1 MNQFLSDSLAPM
13 YRYLTKE
20 KYRTYI
26 NLLTRHGRAPRFTA
40 REIKFNGYKFHVIDV
55 PSFMDHYKSI
65 ITEEIYNFKAKTN
78 KPLIYDCGANIGI
91 SVLYFKMLY
100 PESRIIA
107 FEADPE
113 IAKVLQKNID
123 TNKLSNIELIDK
135 AVWKDDKGIEFG
147 VEGAD
152 AGSIFNEGDKIHI
165 PSVRLRDMLEKV
177 DNIDFLKMD
186 IEGAETEVLRD
197 CKDLL
202 HKADN
207 LFIEYHT
214 FNGMKQELDEVLKI
228 FSDNGFRYFIQTVNY
243 RKHPYINKT
252 GHGSMDLQLNIYG
265 YKV

>member
-1 MNQFLSDSLAPM
+1 MKQFLTDSLTPL

-20 KYRTYI
+20 KYRTYV
-26 NLLTRHGRAPRFTA
+26 NLLTRHGNAKRFTA
-40 REIKFNGYKFHVIDV
+40 KEISFNGYKFHVIDV

-78 KPLIYDCGANIGI
+78 QPVIYDCGANIGI
-91 SVLYFKMLY
+91 SILYFKMLY
-100 PESRIIA
+100 PESKIIA

-123 TNKLSNIELIDK
+123 TNKLSNVELIDK

-197 CKDLL
+197 CKDVL

-228 FSDNGFRYFIQTVNY
+228 FTDNGFRYFIQTVNY
-243 RKHPYINKT
+243 RKHPYINQK